1 MQRTLDSLE
10 QSQEENIRMMMIV
23 AHDLRNPIGNIT
35 SMANLMLAEDDR
47 TLDDLQMLGMI
58 KTSGQNSLFLVN
70 DLLKSNSKT
79 EELQKEPVDLYVLLN
94 YCANLLSHKAK
105 EKNQQIML
113 HAVHI
118 TISLNK
124 EKMWRVMSN
133 LIGNAIKFSPELAT
147 ITVTMEERQESV
159 LIAIADHGIGIPVA
173 IQHKI
178 FDMFGQAKRSGTAG
192 EQPFGLGL
200 AISKQIIENHG
211 GRIWVESETNQGS
224 TFFVELPIN

>member
-1 MQRTLDSLE
+1 
-10 QSQEENIRMMMIV
+10 MMIV
-23 AHDLRNPIGNIT
+23 AHDLQNPIGNIT
-35 SMANLMLAEDDR
+35 SMANLMLAEGDR
-47 TLDDLQMLGMI
+47 IHDDLQMLGMI

-79 EELQKEPVDLYVLLN
+79 EELEKEPVDLFVLLN

-113 HAVHI
+113 HAVPV
-118 TISLNK
+118 TISLNQ

-133 LIGNAIKFSPELAT
+133 LISNAIKFSSELTT
-147 ITVTMEERQESV
+147 ITITMEERQESV
-159 LIAIADHGIGIPVA
+159 LIAIADHGIGIPVT
-173 IQHKI
+173 IQNKI
-178 FDMFGQAKRSGTAG
+178 FDMFGQAKRFGTTG

-211 GRIWVESETNQGS
+211 GRIWVESETDQGS